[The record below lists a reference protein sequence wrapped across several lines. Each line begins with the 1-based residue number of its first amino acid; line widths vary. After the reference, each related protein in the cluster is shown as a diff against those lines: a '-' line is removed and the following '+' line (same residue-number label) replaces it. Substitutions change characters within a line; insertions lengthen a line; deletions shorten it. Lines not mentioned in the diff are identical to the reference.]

1 MTNLD
6 QFDDV
11 DIISEELDKIYK
23 RLNTLRKKS
32 KLWGITD
39 DEKIKLNELEEDY
52 NELYFILIEAVFC
65 QQIEAFI
72 DNENISNIKAE
83 MRSRYN
89 WEGEIL
95 YNDEELVGLLSEINS
110 IHSFLNL
117 IDKLMKE
124 ELLSTE
130 EFIKTDLGKEI
141 EDAFA
146 SICMFE
152 KADELDSISKYIIT
166 RNKGLKSLVETYF
179 NPLN

>member
-39 DEKIKLNELEEDY
+39 DEKIKLNELEEDD

-166 RNKGLKSLVETYF
+166 RNKVLKSLVETYF

>member
-152 KADELDSISKYIIT
+152 KTDELDSISKYIIT
-166 RNKGLKSLVETYF
+166 RNKVLKSLVETYF

>member
-11 DIISEELDKIYK
+11 DVISEELDKIYK

-166 RNKGLKSLVETYF
+166 RNKVLKSLVETYF

>member
-124 ELLSTE
+124 EL
-130 EFIKTDLGKEI
+130 
-141 EDAFA
+141 
-146 SICMFE
+146 
-152 KADELDSISKYIIT
+152 
-166 RNKGLKSLVETYF
+166 
-179 NPLN
+179 

>member
-1 MTNLD
+1 MPYTTKVFSVQVEKN
-6 QFDDV
+6 
-11 DIISEELDKIYK
+11 KNY
-23 RLNTLRKKS
+23 
-32 KLWGITD
+32 
-39 DEKIKLNELEEDY
+39 EKIKLNELEEDY

-166 RNKGLKSLVETYF
+166 RNKVLKSLVETYF

>member
-130 EFIKTDLGKEI
+130 EFIKTDLSKEI

-166 RNKGLKSLVETYF
+166 RNKVLKSLVETYF

>member
-166 RNKGLKSLVETYF
+166 RNKVLKTLVETYF

>member
-1 MTNLD
+1 
-6 QFDDV
+6 
-11 DIISEELDKIYK
+11 
-23 RLNTLRKKS
+23 
-32 KLWGITD
+32 
-39 DEKIKLNELEEDY
+39 
-52 NELYFILIEAVFC
+52 
-65 QQIEAFI
+65 
-72 DNENISNIKAE
+72 

-166 RNKGLKSLVETYF
+166 RNKVLKSLVETYF

>member
-152 KADELDSISKYIIT
+152 KADDLDSISKYMIT
-166 RNKGLKSLVETYF
+166 RNKVLKSLVETYF

>member
-166 RNKGLKSLVETYF
+166 RNKVLKSLVETYF
-179 NPLN
+179 DPLN

>member
-6 QFDDV
+6 QFNDV

-166 RNKGLKSLVETYF
+166 RNKVLKSLVETYF

>member
-130 EFIKTDLGKEI
+130 ELIKTDLGKEI

-166 RNKGLKSLVETYF
+166 RNKVLKSLVETYF

>member
-166 RNKGLKSLVETYF
+166 RNKVLKSLVKTYF

>member
-39 DEKIKLNELEEDY
+39 DEKIKLNELEDY

-166 RNKGLKSLVETYF
+166 RNKVLKSLVETYF

>member
-39 DEKIKLNELEEDY
+39 DEKIKLSELEEDY
-52 NELYFILIEAVFC
+52 NELYFILLEAVFC

-95 YNDEELVGLLSEINS
+95 YNNEELVGLLSEINS

-124 ELLSTE
+124 ELLSTK

-166 RNKGLKSLVETYF
+166 RNKVLKSLVETYF

>member
-166 RNKGLKSLVETYF
+166 RNKVLKSLVETYF